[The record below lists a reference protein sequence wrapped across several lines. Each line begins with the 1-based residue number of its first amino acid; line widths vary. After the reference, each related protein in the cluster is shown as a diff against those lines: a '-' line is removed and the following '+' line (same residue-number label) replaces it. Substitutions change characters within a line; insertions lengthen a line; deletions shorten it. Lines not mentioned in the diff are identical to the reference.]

1 MGDGSLIQS
10 ALDSR
15 VRESD
20 SESEQ
25 EASLLTVLH
34 ELPPLRLRDEER
46 PLPLLLLDDLLDDLL
61 DFLDDLLEDLLLD
74 DPRDD
79 EEDDLRFDEEVFFPT
94 DKSFLPAIDAGDLG
108 GR

>member
-1 MGDGSLIQS
+1 MVSAHVLRAEQVTLVSRKYGVHATKHGDGSDAQP
-10 ALDSR
+10 A
-15 VRESD
+15 
-20 SESEQ
+20 
-25 EASLLTVLH
+25 
-34 ELPPLRLRDEER
+34 ER
-46 PLPLLLLDDLLDDLL
+46 AQGHGGLVLDDLLDDLL